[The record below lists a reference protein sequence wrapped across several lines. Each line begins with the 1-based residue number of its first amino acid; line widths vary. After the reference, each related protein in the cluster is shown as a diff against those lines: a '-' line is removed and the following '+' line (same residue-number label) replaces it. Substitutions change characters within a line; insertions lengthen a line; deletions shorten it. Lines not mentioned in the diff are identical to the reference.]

1 MGEVRKNPA
10 QAQPAQGPGRRT
22 PTPQP
27 PAPNSPDSA
36 NPGTPSDE
44 TLLTL
49 AGKGDRDAFMRLH
62 QTYAPRIYGL
72 IVTLVGKGPAAE
84 DAFQEAMWEI
94 WRRAA
99 SYDPR
104 LGSAPTW
111 MLMLARSRAVDMVR
125 RRSRA
130 AGLTRKI
137 AEREGLTERSFE
149 TGGTGPGGSSAPG
162 GNPDSGLGTEEMDT
176 AARSERAA
184 ELLARLPV
192 EQATVVRMAFM
203 QGLTREKIADA
214 LGVPVGT
221 VKTRLR
227 TAVRAL
233 AGAMATREGS
243 DGAARP

>member
-1 MGEVRKNPA
+1 
-10 QAQPAQGPGRRT
+10 
-22 PTPQP
+22 
-27 PAPNSPDSA
+27 
-36 NPGTPSDE
+36 
-44 TLLTL
+44 
-49 AGKGDRDAFMRLH
+49 MRLH

-72 IVTLVGKGPAAE
+72 IVTLVGRGPAAE

-94 WRRAA
+94 WRRAG

-104 LGSAPTW
+104 LGSAATW
-111 MLMLARSRAVDMVR
+111 MLMLARSRAVDMIR
-125 RRSRA
+125 RRSRV

-137 AEREGLTERSFE
+137 AERDGLTERSFE
-149 TGGTGPGGSSAPG
+149 TESTGSGRGS
-162 GNPDSGLGTEEMDT
+162 DSGLGTEELDI

-203 QGLTREKIADA
+203 QGLTREKIAEA

-233 AGAMATREGS
+233 AGSLAVGEGS